1 MANRSYA
8 LEIRTPERLIFEGE
22 VSSIKAP
29 GVEGN
34 FQIMAGHIPFLTM
47 LIPGAMNIRTAD
59 GDRTMATSGG
69 LFEVLKEGVTALL
82 DTVEWLDEIDIER
95 AEASRQRAVER
106 LASKSNDIDQIRAE
120 AALTR
125 ALVRIRISGP

>member
-1 MANRSYA
+1 
-8 LEIRTPERLIFEGE
+8 
-22 VSSIKAP
+22 
-29 GVEGN
+29 
-34 FQIMAGHIPFLTM
+34 MAGHIPFLTM
-47 LIPGAMNIRTAD
+47 LVPGAMSIRTAD

-82 DTVEWLDEIDIER
+82 DTVEWPDEIDIER

-106 LASKSNDIDQIRAE
+106 LASRSNDIDQIRAE

>member
-1 MANRSYA
+1 MADRSYA

-34 FQIMAGHIPFLTM
+34 FQIMAGHIPFLAI
-47 LIPGAMNIRTAD
+47 LVPGAMSIRTAD

-82 DTVEWLDEIDIER
+82 DTVEWPDEIDIER

-106 LASKSNDIDQIRAE
+106 LASRSNDIDQIRAE

>member
-8 LEIRTPERLIFEGE
+8 LEIRSPERLIFEGE

-34 FQIMAGHIPFLTM
+34 FQIMAGHIPFLTILM
-47 LIPGAMNIRTAD
+47 PGAMIIRTTD

-82 DTVEWLDEIDIER
+82 DTVEWPDEIDIER
-95 AEASRQRAVER
+95 AESSRQRAVER